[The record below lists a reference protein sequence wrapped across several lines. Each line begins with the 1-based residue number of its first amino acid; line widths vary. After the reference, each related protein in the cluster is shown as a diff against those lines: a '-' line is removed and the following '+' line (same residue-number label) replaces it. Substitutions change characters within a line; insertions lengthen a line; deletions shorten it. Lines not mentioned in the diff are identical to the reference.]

1 MLLKEVCP
9 DCDAHLVE
17 RKGKTGRPF
26 IGCSA
31 YPNCKYIKSRFFKK
45 GDAAKSGEAS
55 TAKSPAETTSIKKVV
70 SKKVIKK
77 SASKAK
83 TKRTK

>member
-1 MLLKEVCP
+1 MLLKEICP
-9 DCDAHLVE
+9 DCGTHLVE

-45 GDAAKSGEAS
+45 GGAKTSEANS
-55 TAKSPAETTSIKKVV
+55 TATSKSTTKVV

-77 SASKAK
+77 SAPKAK